1 MSFRIGEVANLSRI
15 SVRTL
20 RHYDDIGLLTPSLR
34 SDSGYRLYTEG
45 DLYKLR
51 QILLFKTLGFGL
63 DTIAEALND
72 TTFDFQRAL
81 LEQRHT
87 LTNRREQLSQQLALI
102 ENLLQE
108 PSEAKPMTNTPSFSI
123 FENFEPSI
131 YVEEVEAKWGDSEA
145 YKESKRRTQPYRDVE
160 WQKIKTENDVLLAQL
175 ADLQKQGLAPTDPAV
190 LKAIDEYRLH
200 IDRWYY
206 PCSKTMHAQLGQLYL
221 NDLRFKANFDKIQM
235 GLAEFIQAACAA
247 NALTK

>member
-1 MSFRIGEVANLSRI
+1 
-15 SVRTL
+15 
-20 RHYDDIGLLTPSLR
+20 
-34 SDSGYRLYTEG
+34 
-45 DLYKLR
+45 
-51 QILLFKTLGFGL
+51 L

-108 PSEAKPMTNTPSFSI
+108 PSETKPMTNTPSFSI

-131 YVEEVEAKWGDSEA
+131 YEEEVEAKWGDSEA
-145 YKESKRRTQPYRDVE
+145 YKESKRRTQQYRDEE

-175 ADLQKQGLAPTDPAV
+175 ADFQKQGLAPTDPAV

-200 IDRWYY
+200 IDRCYY
-206 PCSKTMHAQLGQLYL
+206 PCSKTMHAQLGQLYV